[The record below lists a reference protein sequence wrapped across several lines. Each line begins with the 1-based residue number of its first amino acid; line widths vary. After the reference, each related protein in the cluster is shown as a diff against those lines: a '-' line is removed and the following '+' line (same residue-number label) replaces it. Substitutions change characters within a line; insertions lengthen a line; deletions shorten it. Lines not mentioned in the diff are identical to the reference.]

1 MLGPLF
7 NEPWIL
13 PFVGEKDKFVVI
25 YLDDITVFSNSDE
38 EHLRHLR
45 QVFLKCRRYGLSLN
59 PKKSHFSLEQGKL
72 LGHIVCVDGVKID
85 PARVIAIQKISIPR
99 TKKEIQSFLGK
110 INFLRR
116 FIPNFVELV
125 KHITDM
131 LKKGSEIKWRTEA
144 KYYFQ
149 SIKKA
154 ISDAPVL
161 ISPDFEK
168 EFLIFSFASQDTL
181 AAALL
186 QRNSEGF
193 EQPISFF
200 SRALRDAELKY
211 DIMEKQDFS
220 LVKALKYFRVYVLHS
235 KIIAY
240 VPSSAIKDIL
250 TQSDN
255 DGKRSKW
262 IAKLLEYDMEI
273 KPTKLVKG
281 KGLAKLLVDSN
292 CRALGVDYICN
303 NSGNLHPQTNSSQVN
318 ENIVESEWYKDIL
331 YFLQNFQAP
340 PGMDKSKVR
349 SLKLKVVKYCVNNQ
363 TLFWR
368 DPSGF
373 LLRCLDEEEAQR
385 VMS

>member
-1 MLGPLF
+1 
-7 NEPWIL
+7 
-13 PFVGEKDKFVVI
+13 
-25 YLDDITVFSNSDE
+25 
-38 EHLRHLR
+38 
-45 QVFLKCRRYGLSLN
+45 
-59 PKKSHFSLEQGKL
+59 
-72 LGHIVCVDGVKID
+72 
-85 PARVIAIQKISIPR
+85 
-99 TKKEIQSFLGK
+99 
-110 INFLRR
+110 
-116 FIPNFVELV
+116 
-125 KHITDM
+125 
-131 LKKGSEIKWRTEA
+131 
-144 KYYFQ
+144 
-149 SIKKA
+149 
-154 ISDAPVL
+154 
-161 ISPDFEK
+161 
-168 EFLIFSFASQDTL
+168 
-181 AAALL
+181 
-186 QRNSEGF
+186 
-193 EQPISFF
+193 
-200 SRALRDAELKY
+200 
-211 DIMEKQDFS
+211 MEKQDFS

-235 KIIAY
+235 KITAY

-250 TQSDN
+250 TQSDS

-281 KGLAKLLVDSN
+281 QGLAKLLVDSN

-303 NSGNLHPQTNSSQVN
+303 NSGNLHPQNNSSQVN

-385 VMS
+385 VMTEFHEGVCGGHHFWKSTAYKILRDGYYWPSLFLMSVQRLEHVKNAKGLLVNKSSSPYLSSL